1 LGRYTCAVWGLLLF
15 PYPTSDPELELL
27 PVTAGEEEGHV
38 PLDDEPIMA
47 VPHLPVAVTDAPGGA
62 LPYHLPAIG
71 TDLQAVAVVL
81 CIVLVPH
88 ETEKCHV
95 HRCHPKLEGLEVK
108 AKVLPETVKY
118 LHTRVSTHPI
128 LVCSILGKYS
138 TKRRENKIHTVS
150 IQVAFST
157 SRGFDLTYLWLNVQP
172 LCISTL

>member
-15 PYPTSDPELELL
+15 PYPTGDPELELL

-95 HRCHPKLEGLEVK
+95 HRCHPKLEGLKVK

-118 LHTRVSTHPI
+118 LRLKKTPESAPI
-128 LVCSILGKYS
+128 LSW
-138 TKRRENKIHTVS
+138 
-150 IQVAFST
+150 F
-157 SRGFDLTYLWLNVQP
+157 VQY
-172 LCISTL
+172 